1 MRAYPLSAGLV
12 LLLAIVLNGTASGQE
27 ATPAATSGRSSQ
39 DLAKSVHN
47 PFEDFIKVPIEADT
61 NFGVG
66 PRHNVG
72 QSLNIEPVFP
82 FHLNSEWDLI
92 ARPNLTLTYLPSPHA
107 QFGLED
113 LQTLFYLTPSSASE
127 WIWGLGP
134 IFEFP
139 TATNKQLGTGK
150 WAIGP
155 NGALVYSNGPWFNEL
170 LAYHL
175 ISFAGDRG
183 RASVS
188 LTYLEPQISYNFES
202 GWYVDT
208 DPQMTFDWR
217 ADSADAWTIPVGVD
231 VGKAFNL
238 GSRAMSLQ
246 LGAYDFVKHPQGSA
260 RWMLRVTATLLF
272 PTTK

>member
-1 MRAYPLSAGLV
+1 MRAYPFSAGCV
-12 LLLAIVLNGTASGQE
+12 LLLAIVLNGIASAQE
-27 ATPAATSGRSSQ
+27 ATAMATTGVTSQ
-39 DLAKSVHN
+39 DLAKSLHN
-47 PFEDFIKVPIEADT
+47 PFEDFVKVPIEADT
-61 NFGVG
+61 NFEVG

-72 QSLNIEPVFP
+72 QSLNVEPVFP

-92 ARPNLTLTYLPSPHA
+92 ARPNLTLTYLPSPHEH
-107 QFGLED
+107 FGLED

-127 WIWGLGP
+127 WIWGFGP

-139 TATNKQLGTGK
+139 TATDKQLGTGK
-150 WAIGP
+150 WSIGP
-155 NGALVYSNGPWFNEL
+155 NGALVYSNGPWFNEI

-208 DPQMTFDWR
+208 DPDMTFDWR
-217 ADSADAWTIPVGVD
+217 ADSANAWTIPVGID

-246 LGAYDFVKHPQGSA
+246 IGSYDFVKHPQGSA
-260 RWMLRVTATLLF
+260 RWMLRVTVTLLF

>member
-1 MRAYPLSAGLV
+1 MRAYPLSAGWV
-12 LLLAIVLNGTASGQE
+12 LLLAIVLNGIASAQE
-27 ATPAATSGRSSQ
+27 ATPMATTRVTSQ

-47 PFEDFIKVPIEADT
+47 PFEDFVKVPIEADT
-61 NFGVG
+61 NFNVG

-72 QSLNIEPVFP
+72 QSLNVEPVFP

-92 ARPNLTLTYLPSPHA
+92 ARPNLTLTYLPSPHE

-113 LQTLFYLTPSSASE
+113 LQTLFYLTPSSASK
-127 WIWGLGP
+127 WIWGIGP

-139 TATNKQLGTGK
+139 TATDKQLGTGK
-150 WAIGP
+150 WSIGP
-155 NGALVYSNGPWFNEL
+155 NGALVYSNGPWFNEI

-208 DPQMTFDWR
+208 DPEMTFDWR
-217 ADSADAWTIPVGVD
+217 ADSANAWTIPVGAD

-246 LGAYDFVKHPQGSA
+246 IGSYDFVKHPQGSA
-260 RWMLRVTATLLF
+260 RWMIRVTLTLLF

>member
-1 MRAYPLSAGLV
+1 MRAYPLSAGWV
-12 LLLAIVLNGTASGQE
+12 LLLAIVLNGIASAQE
-27 ATPAATSGRSSQ
+27 ATAMATTGVTSQ

-47 PFEDFIKVPIEADT
+47 PFEDFVKVPIEADT
-61 NFGVG
+61 NFEVG

-72 QSLNIEPVFP
+72 QSLNVEPVFP

-92 ARPNLTLTYLPSPHA
+92 ARPNLTLTYLPSPHEH
-107 QFGLED
+107 FGLED

-127 WIWGLGP
+127 WIWGFGP

-139 TATNKQLGTGK
+139 TATDKQLGTGK
-150 WAIGP
+150 WSIGP
-155 NGALVYSNGPWFNEL
+155 NGALVYSNGPWFNEI

-208 DPQMTFDWR
+208 DPDMTFDWR
-217 ADSADAWTIPVGVD
+217 ADSANAWTIPVGID

-246 LGAYDFVKHPQGSA
+246 IGSYDFVKHPQGSA
-260 RWMLRVTATLLF
+260 RWMLRVTVTLLF

>member
-1 MRAYPLSAGLV
+1 MRAYPLSAGWV
-12 LLLAIVLNGTASGQE
+12 LLLAIVLNGTASAQE
-27 ATPAATSGRSSQ
+27 ARPTATTGVTSQ

-47 PFEDFIKVPIEADT
+47 PFEDFIRVPIEADT
-61 NFGVG
+61 NFKVG
-66 PRHNVG
+66 PHHNVG
-72 QSLNIEPVFP
+72 QSLNVEPVFP

-92 ARPNLTLTYLPSPHA
+92 ARPNLTLTYLPSPHR

-127 WIWGLGP
+127 WIWGIGP

-139 TATNKQLGTGK
+139 TATSKQLGTGK
-150 WAIGP
+150 WAVGP
-155 NGALVYSNGPWFNEL
+155 NGALVYSNGPWFNQI

-188 LTYLEPQISYNFES
+188 LSYLEPQISYNFES

-208 DPQMTFDWR
+208 DPEMTFDWR
-217 ADSADAWTIPVGVD
+217 ANSADAWTIPVGLD

-238 GSRAMSLQ
+238 GSQAMSLQ
-246 LGAYDFVKHPQGSA
+246 IGSYDFVKHPQGST
-260 RWMLRVTATLLF
+260 RWMLRVTVTLLF

>member
-1 MRAYPLSAGLV
+1 MRAYPLSAGWV
-12 LLLAIVLNGTASGQE
+12 LLLAIVLKGTASAQE
-27 ATPAATSGRSSQ
+27 ARPTATTGVTSQ

-61 NFGVG
+61 NFKVG
-66 PRHNVG
+66 PHHNVG
-72 QSLNIEPVFP
+72 QSLNVEPVFP

-92 ARPNLTLTYLPSPHA
+92 ARPNLTLTYLPSPHQ

-113 LQTLFYLTPSSASE
+113 LQTLFYLTPSSARE
-127 WIWGLGP
+127 WIWGIGP

-139 TATNKQLGTGK
+139 TATSKQLGTGK

-155 NGALVYSNGPWFNEL
+155 NGALVYSNGPWFNEI

-175 ISFAGDRG
+175 ISFAGERG

-188 LTYLEPQISYNFES
+188 LSYLEPQISYNLES

-208 DPQMTFDWR
+208 DPEMSFDWR
-217 ADSADAWTIPVGVD
+217 ADSADAWTIPVGLD

-238 GSRAMSLQ
+238 GSQGMSLQ
-246 LGAYDFVKHPQGSA
+246 IGSYDFVKHPQGSA

-272 PTTK
+272 PTTR

>member
-1 MRAYPLSAGLV
+1 MRAYPLSAGWV
-12 LLLAIVLNGTASGQE
+12 LLLAIVLNGTASAQE
-27 ATPAATSGRSSQ
+27 ARPTATTGVTSQ

-47 PFEDFIKVPIEADT
+47 PFEDFIRVPIEADT
-61 NFGVG
+61 NFKVG
-66 PRHNVG
+66 PHHNVG
-72 QSLNIEPVFP
+72 QSLNVEPVFP
-82 FHLNSEWDLI
+82 FHLNREWDLI
-92 ARPNLTLTYLPSPHA
+92 ARPNLTLTYLPSPHR

-127 WIWGLGP
+127 WIWGIGP

-139 TATNKQLGTGK
+139 TATSKQLGTGK
-150 WAIGP
+150 WAVGP
-155 NGALVYSNGPWFNEL
+155 NGALVYSNGPWFNQI

-188 LTYLEPQISYNFES
+188 LSYLEPQISYNFES

-208 DPQMTFDWR
+208 DPEMTFDWR
-217 ADSADAWTIPVGVD
+217 ANSADAWTIPVGLD

-238 GSRAMSLQ
+238 GSQAMSLQ
-246 LGAYDFVKHPQGSA
+246 IGSYDFVKHPQGST
-260 RWMLRVTATLLF
+260 RWMLRVTVTLLF